1 MVQKY
6 TKEVQHMLYNKP
18 TIKSPSK
25 AGYLETYHLETE
37 NTKVSIHTVVGGY
50 ESFLGVNNKQR
61 LAYVLRGIGTAI
73 FKPEDKTVA
82 TLLEGTAVEVPA
94 AQSFEMDG
102 QLRYVLVESTNGA
115 EILKNTKEENV
126 TATAGDDS
134 TLIYVLN
141 GIGNLVIDGKIHV
154 LREETLAEV
163 PANSTY
169 ELKGN
174 FEYIIARG

>member
-1 MVQKY
+1 
-6 TKEVQHMLYNKP
+6 MLYQKP

-37 NTKVSIHTVVGGY
+37 NMKFSIHTVVGGY
-50 ESFLGVNNKQR
+50 ESFLGINDKKR

-73 FKPEDKTVA
+73 YKPEDRTVA
-82 TLLEGTAVEVPA
+82 TLLEGTVVEVPA
-94 AQSFEMDG
+94 GQSFEMDG
-102 QLRYVLVESTNGA
+102 QLRYALVESKEDAKVLQNRR
-115 EILKNTKEENV
+115 EENTV
-126 TATAGDDS
+126 SKSGDDS

-163 PANSTY
+163 PANTVY

-174 FEYIIARG
+174 FEYIIARA